1 MRYAWDQFDAYFGAD
16 VVGPVRHWVLKPMM
30 ARLARWDAA
39 TAGRVDRFVANS
51 QYVAGR
57 IRRYYNRES
66 IVVHPPVDTDF
77 FQPSPA
83 RSTAPYFLV
92 VSALVPYK
100 RLDMAI
106 EAARRARVPLKIVG
120 RGPEEARLRQ
130 AAGPDVEF
138 TGWLPDED
146 VRALYQGCTAV
157 VMPGVEDFG
166 MVPVEAQ
173 ACGRPVVAL
182 ADGGAVESVVHGET
196 GLLVAEPTADA
207 FADALSDVA
216 GRTFDATAIR
226 RHAESFSRARFEQ
239 EFRAV
244 VDDVMSDRSAARM
257 PQGSNAAACAARW
270 PQGNNAAVREDQ
282 Q

>member
-1 MRYAWDQFDAYFGAD
+1 
-16 VVGPVRHWVLKPMM
+16 
-30 ARLARWDAA
+30 
-39 TAGRVDRFVANS
+39 
-51 QYVAGR
+51 
-57 IRRYYNRES
+57 
-66 IVVHPPVDTDF
+66 
-77 FQPSPA
+77 
-83 RSTAPYFLV
+83 
-92 VSALVPYK
+92 
-100 RLDMAI
+100 
-106 EAARRARVPLKIVG
+106 
-120 RGPEEARLRQ
+120 
-130 AAGPDVEF
+130 
-138 TGWLPDED
+138 
-146 VRALYQGCTAV
+146 
-157 VMPGVEDFG
+157 

-207 FADALSDVA
+207 FADALADAAS
-216 GRTFDATAIR
+216 RTFDATAIR